1 MTVRKTAGTGVL
13 ALRLLATVGG
23 LATIAGLAGC
33 ESIDASLG
41 GGTEQAAQPPANAT
55 AQAAPETGAAP
66 AAAAPEGATP
76 ETAAPGAP
84 APAPAPVTTTAAAP
98 PAVAAGIAP
107 VTVQPGAE
115 TGTAVSHTIAA
126 LRSQLQSLEAKIGA
140 DAQRL
145 AEVKNGSA
153 QATATYQQMRA
164 NIETRLAVGTTPG
177 NPELINQWNTAQ
189 GALDTM
195 TGNINTLSKLAN
207 DISGDSTAV
216 HSDYDAVQAAS
227 NVSGAVDED
236 QRQLNV
242 LSDETS
248 QTIIVVDRLMKD
260 VKQAIQRQ
268 TAFVANER
276 GNLTK
281 LAGAIRAGDYTAAMT
296 GAPVPA
302 MASTATAAPAAT
314 PPAPAAPLPAGA
326 PIVTIKFDRTHVDYE
341 KSLYSALS
349 QALAEQPK
357 ASFSVIGVAPQAT
370 RVAEN
375 SAERNAKA
383 VMRTM
388 GQMGVPPARMD
399 VSASTDPAITASEV
413 RVYMK

>member
-1 MTVRKTAGTGVL
+1 MIARRTGGTGVL
-13 ALRLLATVGG
+13 ALTLLA
-23 LATIAGLAGC
+23 AAGLAGC
-33 ESIDASLG
+33 ESIDSSLG
-41 GGTEQAAQPPANAT
+41 GGTEQAAQPPANTT
-55 AQAAPETGAAP
+55 AQAAAPAPESAAP
-66 AAAAPEGATP
+66 ATAETP
-76 ETAAPGAP
+76 APGTP
-84 APAPAPVTTTAAAP
+84 APAPTPVTTTTVAP
-98 PAVAAGIAP
+98 PPVTAGIAL
-107 VTVQPGAE
+107 VTIQPGAD
-115 TGTAVSHTIAA
+115 TGTAVGHTIAT
-126 LRSQLQSLEAKIGA
+126 LRSQLQSLEGKIGA

-145 AEVKNGSA
+145 AEVKNNSA

-177 NPELINQWNTAQ
+177 NPELISQWNTAQ

-207 DISGDSTAV
+207 DVSGDSTAV
-216 HSDYDAVQAAS
+216 HSQLNAVAAAS

-248 QTIIVVDRLMKD
+248 QTVIVVDRLMKD

-276 GNLTK
+276 GNLVK
-281 LAGAIRAGDYTAAMT
+281 LANAIRAGDYTAGMMGGT
-296 GAPVPA
+296 A
-302 MASTATAAPAAT
+302 MASMAAAPPAAAPAA
-314 PPAPAAPLPAGA
+314 AAAPLPASS
-326 PIVTIKFDRTHVDYE
+326 PIVTIKFDRGHVDYE
-341 KSLYSALS
+341 KTLYSALS

-375 SAERNAKA
+375 SAERDAKS

-388 GQMGVPPARMD
+388 GQMGVPSARME
-399 VSASTDPAITASEV
+399 VSASTDTAITASEV
-413 RVYMK
+413 RVYVK

>member
-1 MTVRKTAGTGVL
+1 MTARRMAGTLVL
-13 ALRLLATVGG
+13 ALTLLATV
-23 LATIAGLAGC
+23 AGLAGC
-33 ESIDASLG
+33 ASIDESLG
-41 GGTEQAAQPPANAT
+41 GGTEQAAQPPANA
-55 AQAAPETGAAP
+55 QAAPEPGPAP
-66 AAAAPEGATP
+66 YSVAPETATPEAAAPE
-76 ETAAPGAP
+76 TAAAGTP
-84 APAPAPVTTTAAAP
+84 APAPAPVITAAAP
-98 PAVAAGIAP
+98 PPAAGIAP
-107 VTVQPGAE
+107 VTVQPGND
-115 TGTAVSHTIAA
+115 TGTAVGHTLAS
-126 LRSQLQSLEAKIGA
+126 LRAQLQSLENKIGA

-207 DISGDSTAV
+207 DITADSSAV
-216 HSDYDAVQAAS
+216 HSEYESVQAAS

-248 QTIIVVDRLMKD
+248 QTVIVVDRLMKD
-260 VKQAIQRQ
+260 MRQAIQRQ

-281 LAGAIRAGDYTAAMT
+281 LAAAIRAGDYTAAMT
-296 GAPVPA
+296 GAPVRA
-302 MASTATAAPAAT
+302 MAPTAAAPPAA
-314 PPAPAAPLPAGA
+314 ARMAAEPLPAGA
-326 PIVTIKFDRTHVDYE
+326 PIVTIKFDRAHVAYE
-341 KSLYSALS
+341 QTLYSALT
-349 QALAEQPK
+349 QALTAQPK

-388 GQMGVPPARMD
+388 GQMGVPPARMA
-399 VSASTDPAITASEV
+399 VSASTDPAISASEV
-413 RVYMK
+413 RVYVK

>member
-13 ALRLLATVGG
+13 ALRLLATIGG

-55 AQAAPETGAAP
+55 AQAVPETGAAP

-76 ETAAPGAP
+76 ETAAPG
-84 APAPAPVTTTAAAP
+84 APAPVTTTAAAP

-115 TGTAVSHTIAA
+115 TGTAVSHSIAT

-177 NPELINQWNTAQ
+177 NPELISQWNTAQ

-195 TGNINTLSKLAN
+195 TGNINALSKLAN
-207 DISGDSTAV
+207 DIGGDTTAV

-281 LAGAIRAGDYTAAMT
+281 PAGAIRAGDYPAAMT

-341 KSLYSALS
+341 KILYSALS

-413 RVYMK
+413 RVYLK